1 MYVYLYRQLSFL
13 YLWTES
19 LLDFVGFASWLM
31 LILFVSILVPM
42 VSACRSGVSSTVRSS
57 KIFWVA
63 VPGNVYIYIYIF
75 LKAVCSRGSSH
86 RDDLLTDVIFS

>member
-13 YLWTES
+13 YLCTES
-19 LLDFVGFASWLM
+19 LLDFVGIANWLM

-63 VPGNVYIYIYIF
+63 VPGNVYIF
-75 LKAVCSRGSSH
+75 LKAVRSRGSSH